1 MKRLA
6 LLLAAMGIVTVGAA
20 AAELK
25 VTNIGQELEIENTS
39 GAENIGEATY
49 LTTSVGLSY
58 GDWTFGVAG
67 TKFWHA
73 DTDSIK
79 SYDGRL
85 QLDAWKKVTDDLKLG
100 LRYRGY
106 DSEDRYYV
114 RWDYSKEWFWS
125 SGDVWY
131 TADNEGDARDH
142 VDLEIFPLGVKYGV
156 FKAGWFVNYVEYIGS
171 DVEGT
176 KENYLEN
183 QIRAYMNLY
192 KDEKL
197 SIDTEVRVT
206 LNSDADYT
214 GGKKNALKADDTLYK
229 DFGRNRVYLGASYN
243 VNEALNVYA
252 KYGYEFRDL
261 ELVQTGK
268 DTDSNS
274 YFGDF
279 IVGWNYKF

>member
-114 RWDYSKEWFWS
+114 RWDYSQDWFWS
-125 SGDVWY
+125 AGDIWY
-131 TADNEGDARDH
+131 QANNAEGGARDAWRGE
-142 VDLEIFPLGVKYGV
+142 VYPLGFKYGA
-156 FKAGWFVNYVEYIGS
+156 FKAGWFVDWTQNLG
-171 DVEGT
+171 G
-176 KENYLEN
+176 LEAGDQDYN
-183 QIRAYMNLY
+183 FEHQIRAYFDFYKTEKLTLSLEGRFTLTVDDDY
-192 KDEKL
+192 KDGEEY
-197 SIDTEVRVT
+197 S
-206 LNSDADYT
+206 
-214 GGKKNALKADDTLYK
+214 KASRYE
-229 DFGRNRVYLGASYN
+229 DFGRNRLYLGAKYA
-243 VNEALNVYA
+243 VNEKLDVYA
-252 KYGYEFRDL
+252 KYGYEVRDK
-261 ELVQTGK
+261 EYVNNGK
-268 DTDSNS
+268 EDKNGN

>member
-6 LLLAAMGIVTVGAA
+6 LLLAAMGIISVGAT

-25 VTNIGQELEIENTS
+25 VTNVGQELEIENTS

-58 GDWTFGVAG
+58 GDWTFGIAG

-73 DTDSIK
+73 DTSSIK

-85 QLDAWKKVTDDLKLG
+85 QLDAWKKINDDLKLG

-142 VDLEIFPLGVKYGV
+142 IDLEVFPLGVKYGI
-156 FKAGWFVNYVEYIGS
+156 FKAGWFVNYVEYVGS
-171 DVEGT
+171 NVEGT

-197 SIDTEVRVT
+197 SVDTEVRVT

-214 GGKKNALKADDTLYK
+214 GGKKTAKADDTLYK

-243 VNEALNVYA
+243 INESLNVYA

-261 ELVQTGK
+261 ELVKTGK

>member
-6 LLLAAMGIVTVGAA
+6 LLLAAMGIVTVGVA

-25 VTNIGQELEIENTS
+25 VTNVGQELEIENTS
-39 GAENIGEATY
+39 GGSNIGEATY

-58 GDWTFGVAG
+58 GDWTFGIAG
-67 TKFWHA
+67 TKFWNA
-73 DTDSIK
+73 DTDSID

-85 QLDAWKKVTDDLKLG
+85 QLDAWKKITPDLSLG

-106 DSEDRYYV
+106 SDHDRYYV
-114 RWDYSKEWFWS
+114 RWNYSKDWFWS

-131 TADNEGDARDH
+131 TSYNGNEAKPDSIN
-142 VDLEIFPLGVKYGV
+142 LEVYPLGFKYGV
-156 FKAGWFVNYVEYIGS
+156 FKAGWFVNYVDYVGS

-214 GGKKNALKADDTLYK
+214 GGKKAAKADDTLYK

-243 VNEALNVYA
+243 VSEALNVYA